1 VVPTGLD
8 EYLPEG
14 YDFVKEDYTLNYD
27 NWRTVSPYF
36 IAVTAETS
44 DYPDLGAAVVDLLG
58 SNAWTNGSFKFTW
71 ILEWL

>member
-27 NWRTVSPYF
+27 HWRPVSPYF